1 MLKKLDYDYYFK
13 DSIKEDVVNKNEF
26 LSATGLIT
34 PTQNIEVFNVAPEQ
48 SNEGIGFGNH
58 YNTINEILCN
68 ILGFIAL
75 ILIYFLDKDKKK
87 KKILIYSLIPILIIM
102 SYFSY
107 ENIFSIFPVFACLI
121 SFIAFLKDD
130 EDLIRFI
137 GIISAA
143 CWLVY
148 AIIYKS
154 FSAITFEIIIIIST
168 TIAYLKNKKNQK

>member
-1 MLKKLDYDYYFK
+1 MNTNFFITQFLGAVGYSLLAYSFFKKSKKEILFIQILAYIGFTSHYIMLKA
-13 DSIKEDVVNKNEF
+13 
-26 LSATGLIT
+26 LSGT
-34 PTQNIEVFNVAPEQ
+34 V
-48 SNEGIGFGNH
+48 
-58 YNTINEILCN
+58 CN